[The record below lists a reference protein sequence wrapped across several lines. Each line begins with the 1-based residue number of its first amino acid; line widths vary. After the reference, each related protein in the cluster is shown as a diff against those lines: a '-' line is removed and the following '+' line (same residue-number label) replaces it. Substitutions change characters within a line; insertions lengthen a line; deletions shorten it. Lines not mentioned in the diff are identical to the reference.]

1 MRTTL
6 AAAVL
11 ALTTGVGGPLAG
23 PAAGAD
29 PDPGP
34 QPAPV
39 VRIMLAGDSIT
50 QGFDGDFTWRYRLF
64 QEFARQAV
72 PVDFVGPRRYPYG
85 GRDVYLATGWDSDHD
100 AMGGSTLAGNV
111 GSIGTAVATYAPD
124 VLVAEYGT
132 NDLVDGATP
141 AAVLRSWRGDI
152 ANARAAR
159 PDVKIVVGEVATPK
173 ARARAEA
180 NAGLHALAAELTTA
194 ESPIVVADLDS
205 PSWIPSR
212 DTRDLVH
219 PNPTG
224 ETVIGQRMAE
234 ALEALGVL
242 PGTPHVA
249 RTFVPWTPPL
259 QPVVHRDGRRLAI
272 NWSSARRSYRLH
284 EVRVRVTS
292 LRTHDSVT
300 RTFGRHPRHFT
311 TARLRP
317 GRYQVVLR
325 GIRGTTVSRWG
336 IPVVRHIP

>member
-11 ALTTGVGGPLAG
+11 ALTTVAGGLLAG
-23 PAAGAD
+23 PAAATD

-39 VRIMLAGDSIT
+39 LRIMLAGDSIT
-50 QGFDGDFTWRYRLF
+50 HGFDGDFTWRYRLF

-111 GSIGTAVATYAPD
+111 GSIGTDVATYVPD

-132 NDLVDGATP
+132 NDLLHGATP
-141 AAVLRSWRGDI
+141 MEVLASWRSYI
-152 ANARAAR
+152 ANVRAAR
-159 PDVKIVVGEVATPK
+159 PDVKIVLGEVATPK
-173 ARARAEA
+173 AGARGEV
-180 NAGLHALAAELTTA
+180 NAGLQSLAAELTTA

-205 PSWIPSR
+205 PSWVPSR

-224 ETVIGQRMAE
+224 ETLIAQRMAE

-242 PGTPHVA
+242 PGTPEVA
-249 RTFVPWTPPL
+249 RAFVPWTPPL
-259 QPVVHRDGRRLAI
+259 QAAVRRHGRRLAI
-272 NWSSARRSYRLH
+272 DWSSARKSYRLH

-292 LRTHDSVT
+292 LRTHHSTT
-300 RTFGRHPRHFT
+300 RSFGWHPLHMT
-311 TARLRP
+311 TARLHP
-317 GRYQVVLR
+317 GRYRIVLR
-325 GIRGTTVSRWG
+325 GMRGTTVSRWG
-336 IPVVRHIP
+336 TPVVTRIP